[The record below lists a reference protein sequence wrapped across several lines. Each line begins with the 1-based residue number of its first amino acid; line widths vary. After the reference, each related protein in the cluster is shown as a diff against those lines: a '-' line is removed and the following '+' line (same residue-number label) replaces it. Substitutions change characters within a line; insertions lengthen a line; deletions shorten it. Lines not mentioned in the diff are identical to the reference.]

1 MKKTYVAAIAILA
14 ASAIVLAAAVA
25 LLQYQSPI
33 QSSSGRLAIMG
44 TDPAVAASGVSD
56 ASVTYSSVMAHTA
69 GSDMASGWTQVSGSG
84 SMDLM
89 ASQGNAQTLATA
101 QVNAAA
107 YDAFRFNVDSCKV
120 IYQGQTYVATVA
132 SSTLTAQSQSK
143 VQVTSN
149 STAAAVVDLRSF
161 IENTASSSSPQFVFS
176 ATAVATGV
184 PLQASAS
191 LDLQLGSAVDL
202 SGQAWWTT
210 FVSNTSTNLNVAA
223 TLTGSSLT
231 LNLQNSGGA
240 DADVQEVI
248 VTPVSA
254 SAFAS
259 ASLPSTLSG
268 SAVFTVTG
276 SGAIQ
281 QSPSFQASALLS
293 SGTTVASGSS
303 ATLDYSGNIAMDSS
317 ILASGVVS
325 GQQYIITC
333 IGANTYAST
342 TVVAS

>member
-14 ASAIVLAAAVA
+14 ALVIVLAAAVA
-25 LLQYQSPI
+25 LLQYQPS
-33 QSSSGRLAIMG
+33 QSNSGRLAIMG

-56 ASVTYSSVMAHTA
+56 ATITYSSVMAHTA

-84 SMDLM
+84 TMDLM
-89 ASQGNAQTLATA
+89 ASQGTAQTLATA
-101 QVNAAA
+101 QVNAAT
-107 YDAFRFNVDSCKV
+107 YDAFRFNVDSSKV
-120 IYQGQTYVATVA
+120 VYQGQTYTATVA

-143 VQVTSN
+143 VQVTAN
-149 STAAAVVDLRSF
+149 STAAAVIDLRTF

-176 ATAVATGV
+176 ATAVATSI
-184 PLQASAS
+184 PAETTAA
-191 LDLQLGSAVDL
+191 LDLNLGATADL
-202 SGQAWWTT
+202 SGQAWWST
-210 FVSNTSTNLNVAA
+210 FVSSTSTNLNVVA
-223 TLTGSSLT
+223 TLTSGSLS

-240 DADVQEVI
+240 NAEVQEVI
-248 VTPVSA
+248 ITPVSA

-276 SGAIQ
+276 SGTFQ
-281 QSPSFQASALLS
+281 QSSSLQASALLN
-293 SGTTVASGSS
+293 GGAAVASGSA
-303 ATLDYSGNIAMDSS
+303 ATLTYNGNIAIDSS
-317 ILASGVVS
+317 LLSSGIVA
-325 GQQYIITC
+325 GQQYIVTL